1 MRPGAPSV
9 ARGLAGAPA
18 SAPAPTVRRLT
29 GAADAAPFVPLAHG
43 SVRPLLDRLAP
54 IAGLVVVGAE
64 ADGRPIGLG
73 VGLSEGAAIRVLW
86 LYVVPEARGS
96 GLGRRL
102 LDAVEAAARGDGAQ
116 HLVGRWL
123 EGRPSTPA
131 VERLVAAWDDPRH
144 RATIYRVHDAD
155 AAVVVRLPWVL
166 DPPSRPGYDLFAWST
181 LSDAERQRVEAELAS
196 GELTATATFDPFL
209 PNRFPVDPDLSVGIR
224 YGGRVVGWMINRKMG
239 PGVTFIDR
247 LWLEPEHQWT
257 AGSIAALA
265 WYLREGERLH
275 SGIPGWGGV
284 WITAADNRPM
294 MAFNDR
300 RLAPHATRVSR
311 QFEASKPLGD
321 A

>member
-1 MRPGAPSV
+1 MTVMRLRTADE
-9 ARGLAGAPA
+9 AG
-18 SAPAPTVRRLT
+18 
-29 GAADAAPFVPLAHG
+29 PFVPLAHA
-43 SVRPLLDRLAP
+43 SVRPALDRLAP
-54 IAGLVVVGAE
+54 VPGLVVVGAE
-64 ADGRPIGLG
+64 TDGQPVGLG
-73 VGLSEGAAIRVLW
+73 VGVGEGGAVRVMW
-86 LYVVPEARGS
+86 LYVVPEARGH

-102 LDAVEAAARGDGAQ
+102 LDAVEAAARDDGAQ

-131 VERLVAAWDDPRH
+131 VERLVDGWDGPRH
-144 RATIYRVHDAD
+144 RATIYRVHDDD

-166 DPPSRPGYDLFAWST
+166 DPPSRPGYDLFGWST
-181 LSDAERQRVEAELAS
+181 LSDAERQRVEDELAS

-224 YGGRVVGWMINRKMG
+224 HEGRVVGWMINRKMG

-265 WYLREGERLH
+265 WYLREGEKRH
-275 SGIPGWGGV
+275 KGIPGWGGV
-284 WITAADNRPM
+284 WITAAENRPM

-311 QFEASKPLGD
+311 QFEAVKPLADG
-321 A
+321 